1 MDPRLVAMMQMM
13 QKKPV
18 QRFDGGD
25 YIPMDDGTTDDILSS
40 IGEDVLQ
47 NMDFSSIFGDTSDA
61 DLTALFGGDQ
71 TGGNEPVDIGLGGT
85 GGEKLDFNS
94 LMNLARG
101 EDPSYMPM
109 EGNRLSPAEQYKAIM
124 QDLGYAEGEI
134 PLDKYGR
141 LFPFNSTEQSK
152 YDAAVKD
159 LRSDSDLGRFAAP
172 GYGDL
177 GQFLG
182 GFGSDEVAGD
192 KALSEMEVPQYDETL
207 SPYKDIY
214 DAYMQGASLDS
225 EGKFN
230 AARDSQAANEYL
242 ERVMGV
248 PRSEIDAAY
257 ASAMP
262 RFVNLSN
269 FQGGKSFETGVD
281 RYGNPIGTPG
291 REVKYD
297 KNGNIVDAKTGTVIE
312 KAPAGT
318 TSKAIQDILRQYT
331 GGGTGTGSSSNM
343 SWLIPLLLM
352 MMAMNR
358 NQQSSGQAVIP
369 KLSAERTSLPYQQ
382 VQQAPGYR
390 PGQGGVRYVSD
401 VQYKPMAAGGIAALA
416 GGGKGLL
423 HGPGDGV
430 SDSIPAMIG
439 SDQPARLARGEYVVD
454 ARTVAELG
462 NGSTDAGAE
471 RLDEMRQRVLSKRK
485 QAKMGQDTKAYRH
498 LPS

>member
-1 MDPRLVAMMQMM
+1 MDPRLIQLMQ
-13 QKKPV
+13 QLQQSRQPV
-18 QRFDGGD
+18 RFDDGGEV
-25 YIPMDDGTTDDILSS
+25 
-40 IGEDVLQ
+40 GED
-47 NMDFSSIFGDTSDA
+47 GE
-61 DLTALFGGDQ
+61 DLSWLFGGGNNYGDIDPGWFGGDVQ
-71 TGGNEPVDIGLGGT
+71 DYSETVNPEDILGSEVINNLIGNEEIDTGWGGGPSDQGGYSDTEEYQLGG
-85 GGEKLDFNS
+85 EPSRAAQNLDS
-94 LMNLARG
+94 LLQDI
-101 EDPSYMPM
+101 E
-109 EGNRLSPAEQYKAIM
+109 EQQASEAI
-124 QDLGYAEGEI
+124 
-134 PLDKYGR
+134 
-141 LFPFNSTEQSK
+141 
-152 YDAAVKD
+152 
-159 LRSDSDLGRFAAP
+159 
-172 GYGDL
+172 
-177 GQFLG
+177 
-182 GFGSDEVAGD
+182 GD

-331 GGGTGTGSSSNM
+331 GGGTGTGSSNNM
-343 SWLIPLLLM
+343 SWLLPLLLM

-358 NQQSSGQAVIP
+358 NQQPSGQAVIP
-369 KLSAERTSLPYQQ
+369 KLSAERSTLPYGEAMR
-382 VQQAPGYR
+382 APGYR
-390 PGQGGVRYVSD
+390 PGQGGVQYVSD

-498 LPS
+498 LPA